1 MNALDHVEKTDE
13 VLEARGA
20 VDAKNKPHVA
30 GDAAEP
36 LVDLLVR
43 GLLAVQVQGS
53 LAHAIKK
60 HPRHLFTFCQNDKSI
75 FWLDPSTSR
84 EAAYHKACPICGADH
99 GHLVVWIPDTVTDF
113 TNEAG
118 AGAKRS
124 DNCPCCG
131 SVNSMRLF
139 GARAVTLASAMVGH
153 LNSSSANLDPKLIAF
168 SDSVQDAAH
177 RAGFMQARGYTYTI
191 RQAVA
196 GLIRDNNRATSQRS
210 SDPAKDPMSLF
221 NILSDLS
228 DYWKERIGRRSELT
242 GNHADDI
249 ALTRFVTTFTP
260 SDMMWRRPW
269 LKFRAASSGMPENQS
284 ASDRSPPISR
294 RLPSYATIPT
304 PSSKTCSRARRARTG
319 KRRVTNGMT
328 SLTTSRRDCAGR
340 PSLN

>member
-1 MNALDHVEKTDE
+1 MKD
-13 VLEARGA
+13 
-20 VDAKNKPHVA
+20 
-30 GDAAEP
+30 
-36 LVDLLVR
+36 
-43 GLLAVQVQGS
+43 
-53 LAHAIKK
+53 
-60 HPRHLFTFCQNDKSI
+60 
-75 FWLDPSTSR
+75 
-84 EAAYHKACPICGADH
+84 Y
-99 GHLVVWIPDTVTDF
+99 

-196 GLIRDNNRATSQRS
+196 GLIRDNNRATEPTRS

-249 ALTRFVTTFTP
+249 ALARFVTTFTP
-260 SDMMWRRPW
+260 SDMM
-269 LKFRAASSGMPENQS
+269 A
-284 ASDRSPPISR
+284 PPLAEVPCGIER
-294 RLPSYATIPT
+294 HA
-304 PSSKTCSRARRARTG
+304 
-319 KRRVTNGMT
+319 
-328 SLTTSRRDCAGR
+328 
-340 PSLN
+340 